1 MTSGK
6 TLSILTIG
14 SSRRQRERIIKPIL
28 RNNDLKLINHT
39 KETDLKVQKVQ
50 SVSNK
55 ITQGDLHQD
64 IL

>member
-1 MTSGK
+1 MTTGK
-6 TLSILTIG
+6 MSSILTIG
-14 SSRRQRERIIKPIL
+14 SSRRQRERMRKPIF
-28 RNNDLKLINHT
+28 RNNDRKLINQA

-64 IL
+64 I